1 MMRPIRKI
9 VIHCSDSPDD
19 RHVTAADINDWHV
32 WPRYNEERDQW
43 YYQGKWHKHED
54 LPSDVRGKRGNG
66 WSTIGYHAVILRDGT
81 VEQGR
86 PLETPGAHVR
96 GHNHDSIG
104 ICLIGRHEFTEEQ
117 MMILEGL
124 VRAYKSRWPQAE
136 VLGHTDLDPGKT
148 CPNLNILEWYN
159 ETLKHT

>member
-1 MMRPIRKI
+1 MRPIRKI
-9 VIHCSDSPDD
+9 VIHCSDTPDD
-19 RHVTAADINDWHV
+19 RHIDAETIRGWHM
-32 WPRYNEERDQW
+32 RD
-43 YYQGKWHKHED
+43 
-54 LPSDVRGKRGNG
+54 NG
-66 WSTIGYHAVILRDGT
+66 WSDIGYHAVILRDGT

-159 ETLKHT
+159 ETLKHA

>member
-1 MMRPIRKI
+1 MRPIRKI
-9 VIHCSDSPDD
+9 VIHCSDTPDD
-19 RHVTAADINDWHV
+19 RHVDAETIRGWHM
-32 WPRYNEERDQW
+32 RD
-43 YYQGKWHKHED
+43 
-54 LPSDVRGKRGNG
+54 NG
-66 WSTIGYHAVILRDGT
+66 WSDIGYHAVILRDGK

-86 PLETPGAHVR
+86 PLDTPGAHVR

-104 ICLIGRHEFTEEQ
+104 ICLIGRHEFTEDQ

-136 VLGHTDLDPGKT
+136 ALGHTDLDSGKT

-159 ETLKHT
+159 ETLKHA